1 MSELDYMLVY
11 VQLCQE
17 GIDSQCFKSAWLAVI
32 TPAVYGGNDIHYN
45 RMATQELLFQCRN
58 GHTSVYVPG
67 VGRENLKVREG
78 IRSWSIHGA
87 LFVKKNKNIN
97 SCQAERSHNM

>member
-1 MSELDYMLVY
+1 MSELDYMLEY

-45 RMATQELLFQCRN
+45 RPGTVFIPCVNVFQIDEL
-58 GHTSVYVPG
+58 
-67 VGRENLKVREG
+67 
-78 IRSWSIHGA
+78 
-87 LFVKKNKNIN
+87 
-97 SCQAERSHNM
+97 M